1 MFVQIRPNSL
11 PVGTMRL
18 PLTPPEP
25 AIAHIIHIDHALQNE
40 NHWYQIVIDLEAKE
54 LIVLDSMGGTDT
66 STLKLLN
73 SFITNE
79 YAQQNRSLEYNANE
93 WKTFTPKDICQP
105 KQHNFNDCGA
115 FSLLQATHVA
125 SSSSGRSAIMP
136 PGKNEADMLWFR
148 KRVLIE
154 VRKRAGIILRIHTS
168 KRNPRRGC
176 GASRRSRHARY
187 QRRPCQP
194 LIPLREPAVVP
205 PYPLWPMASNGQTS
219 TNRQSE
225 FSRGVPTPTA
235 GGRGS
240 DKRRLFPS

>member
-1 MFVQIRPNSL
+1 
-11 PVGTMRL
+11 
-18 PLTPPEP
+18 
-25 AIAHIIHIDHALQNE
+25 
-40 NHWYQIVIDLEAKE
+40 
-54 LIVLDSMGGTDT
+54 MGGTDT

-93 WKTFTPKDICQP
+93 WKTFTPKDISQP
-105 KQHNFNDCGA
+105 KQHNSNDCGA

-205 PYPLWPMASNGQTS
+205 PYPLWPPTVRQQLTDRASPP
-219 TNRQSE
+219 E
-225 FSRGVPTPTA
+225 ARGVPTPT
-235 GGRGS
+235 GGVARTRGGYFRPEERQKGPRS
-240 DKRRLFPS
+240 GQRRGYSFRQISAHVS